1 MRIPGRFVS
10 AMSLVVLASC
20 AREEGVVVARV
31 GKEVLT
37 RDQLAAMVPV
47 DVASKA
53 NREVYLDLARRWMR
67 TRLLAREARRLEL
80 QDDPEVRRLIRER
93 TEEVLAQV
101 VTDRL
106 LDTLPEIPE
115 AALRNYYDAH
125 QTEFQR
131 EEPEISF
138 RRIKLADQA
147 SAQALLNKLTPATFV
162 AEAQRLNPDPV
173 EALEAQR
180 FWRRSALPG
189 PMAEALF
196 ELQEGELSE
205 PIELTGGGTGL
216 FLLSAKVQAG
226 SVRPFQDVSDLIRL
240 KLSEEERK
248 RRLDEALKQLSRLS
262 GTEIITEA
270 LPGSDSAA
278 PPAKETMP

>member
-1 MRIPGRFVS
+1 M
-10 AMSLVVLASC
+10 LASC

-67 TRLLAREARRLEL
+67 TRLLAREARRMEL
-80 QDDPEVRRLIRER
+80 QDDPEVRRIIRER

-115 AALRNYYDAH
+115 SALRNYYDAN
-125 QTEFQR
+125 QVEFQR
-131 EEPEISF
+131 EEPEITF
-138 RRIKLADQA
+138 RRIRLADQA
-147 SAQALLNKLTPATFV
+147 AAQALLNKLTPATFV
-162 AEAQRLNPDPV
+162 AEAQRLNPDPA

-189 PMAEALF
+189 ALGEALF
-196 ELQEGELSE
+196 SLQEGEISE
-205 PIELTGGGTGL
+205 PIDLPGGGTGL
-216 FLLSAKVQAG
+216 FLLSSKVQAG

-278 PPAKETMP
+278 SPAKETTP

>member
-1 MRIPGRFVS
+1 MRIPGPFAS
-10 AMSLVVLASC
+10 ALVLVVLASC
-20 AREEGVVVARV
+20 ARDEGVVVARV

-115 AALRNYYDAH
+115 AVLRNYYDAH
-125 QTEFQR
+125 QAEFQR

-138 RRIKLADQA
+138 RRIRLADQA
-147 SAQALLNKLTPATFV
+147 AAQAMLNKLTPANFV
-162 AEAQRLNPDPV
+162 AEAQRLNPDPT

-189 PMAEALF
+189 ALAEPLFALP
-196 ELQEGELSE
+196 EGEISD
-205 PIELTGGGTGL
+205 PIDLPEGGAGL
-216 FLLSAKVQAG
+216 FLLSSKVQPG

-270 LPGSDSAA
+270 LPGSDTAA
-278 PPAKETMP
+278 PPAKETTP

>member
-47 DVASKA
+47 DVSSKA

-80 QDDPEVRRLIRER
+80 QDDPEVRRLVRER

-101 VTDRL
+101 VTDRM
-106 LDTLPEIPE
+106 LDTMPEIPE
-115 AALRNYYDAH
+115 ATLRNYYDAH
-125 QTEFQR
+125 QAEFQR
-131 EEPEISF
+131 DEPEISF
-138 RRIKLADQA
+138 RRIRLADLA
-147 SAQALLNKLTPATFV
+147 SAQALLAKLTPATFV

-180 FWRRSALPG
+180 FWRRSALPAT
-189 PMAEALF
+189 MADPLF
-196 ELQEGELSE
+196 TLKEGEISE
-205 PIELTGGGTGL
+205 PIEMPGGFGL

-226 SVRPFQDVSDLIRL
+226 TVRPFQDVSDLIRL

-278 PPAKETMP
+278 SPAKETKP